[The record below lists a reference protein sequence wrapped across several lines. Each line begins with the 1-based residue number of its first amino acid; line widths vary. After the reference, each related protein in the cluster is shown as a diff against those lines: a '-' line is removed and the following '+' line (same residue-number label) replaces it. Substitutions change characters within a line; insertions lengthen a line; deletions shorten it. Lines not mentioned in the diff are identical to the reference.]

1 MNQSID
7 ESAKPDLVAAV
18 TDSIDNVKLG
28 VKAYVFGGQKAA
40 YRTVAVEL
48 RKLLLDADSARSFG
62 ASGKAPTL
70 FGLAF
75 GRLDRIYLQ
84 SLLPRSGSER
94 DDGYVDVGPPL
105 HPDPRDILHR
115 ASGDDHLVS
124 LRDWLKES
132 PVRDAHGAV
141 RRTDSTLLDIADKEG
156 AHAIRNWGKKDWR
169 EQASIALSPVNPGKM
184 TMDEI
189 AKLPYGANW
198 EQFVIGAGARLL
210 YARIRRGDQ
219 WESLID
225 TGDFPE
231 FGGPTGTAVVLQRRA
246 T

>member
-1 MNQSID
+1 MNQGID
-7 ESAKPDLVAAV
+7 ENARPDLVAV
-18 TDSIDNVKLG
+18 VRDSIDNVKLG
-28 VKAYVFGGQKAA
+28 VKAYVFGGQRAA

-75 GRLDRIYLQ
+75 GRLDRMYLQ
-84 SLLPRSGSER
+84 SLVPHSGSER

-105 HPDPRDILHR
+105 HADPRDILRH
-115 ASGDDHLVS
+115 ASNDDYLVS
-124 LRDWLKES
+124 LREWLKEC

-169 EQASIALSPVNPGKM
+169 EQAGVAFSPVKPGKM
-184 TMDEI
+184 TIDEI
-189 AKLPYGANW
+189 ASLPYGANW

-225 TGDFPE
+225 TSDLPE
-231 FGGPTGTAVVLQRRA
+231 LDGPVGSAVVLQRRA